1 VRWVGVVMNR
11 VLLSLCLL
19 GAALATANTL
29 FLQGRTCRP
38 PANEAVALNSP
49 RNIAPPPGKGET
61 LGVAK
66 NRSAAAASPDFTGSI
81 ETMASAAKPS
91 KIENHGSEWAE
102 VTTAVKVRGGPSISA
117 PILRY
122 YRAGATLRVI
132 ERQTDWAKIVDPATS
147 KDGWIY
153 ARYLSSRDKPS
164 QAQVSPWQDPP
175 LAELRARRWWY
186 EAQQGPRFSIT
197 FGARPRW

>member
-1 VRWVGVVMNR
+1 MNR

-38 PANEAVALNSP
+38 LDNEAVVLNSP
-49 RNIAPPPGKGET
+49 RNIEPPPGKGET

-66 NRSAAAASPDFTGSI
+66 NKFAAAASRDFTGPI
-81 ETMASAAKPS
+81 ETASSAAKPS
-91 KIENHGSEWAE
+91 KIENHESEWAE

-117 PILRY
+117 SILRY
-122 YRAGATLRVI
+122 YRAGVTLRVI
-132 ERQTDWAKIVDPATS
+132 ERQTDWAKILDPVTS
-147 KDGWIY
+147 KDGWVY
-153 ARYLSSRDKPS
+153 ARYLGARDKPS
-164 QAQVSPWQDPP
+164 QAQVNPRQGQP
-175 LAELRARRWWY
+175 LAELRGRRWWY

-197 FGARPRW
+197 LGARPRW